1 VIALF
6 EVPAACLGFCAG
18 TFPIS
23 WLNAPTLGPWELR
36 NAFGVSSRGREVWDT
51 IFSKEGGLAML
62 DEDVMQ
68 ILIGSTA
75 MIIFAL
81 ALVYFQRL

>member
-1 VIALF
+1 
-6 EVPAACLGFCAG
+6 
-18 TFPIS
+18 
-23 WLNAPTLGPWELR
+23 
-36 NAFGVSSRGREVWDT
+36 
-51 IFSKEGGLAML
+51 ML
-62 DEDVMQ
+62 DEDVKQ